1 MGDSTYHKHPIQ
13 LSDSTINQRPKRRK
27 YESEQRET
35 LAQLLY
41 QLEKKS
47 QSRCK
52 AAILIRDNY
61 DLGDQFRDLKTE
73 GYFSDLQHQ

>member
-41 QLEKKS
+41 QLEKKKK
-47 QSRCK
+47 K
-52 AAILIRDNY
+52 AKAVAKPPFLFETITTWAINSEI
-61 DLGDQFRDLKTE
+61 
-73 GYFSDLQHQ
+73 